1 MNIRKYQEKDKDRV
15 REICILTAGEYFK
28 KSRKRLESVP
38 IIFNDYFTTYEK
50 ENIFVLVD
58 DLGVIEGYIICSTDY
73 NKFMEKYKDIYLKQV
88 KKIGFLETFVLKIYM
103 KQLKKIKD
111 KSIHLHIDIIEEY
124 RGQGFGTKL
133 IDTLKDHLKEKGFS
147 HLSICAVNR
156 KSDGYKFYKKCGF
169 FEIFDYGFNE
179 VALSINL

>member
-88 KKIGFLETFVLKIYM
+88 KKNRIFGNSCFKNLYET
-103 KQLKKIKD
+103 
-111 KSIHLHIDIIEEY
+111 
-124 RGQGFGTKL
+124 T
-133 IDTLKDHLKEKGFS
+133 
-147 HLSICAVNR
+147 
-156 KSDGYKFYKKCGF
+156 
-169 FEIFDYGFNE
+169 
-179 VALSINL
+179 